1 MFFQG
6 REALEELIN
15 DKLCGDEVTDKN
27 KSELVKLLV
36 DHFEKPDEPKKK
48 SRFGSRNSSK
58 VSPKS
63 NKSESKVS
71 ESEKSEC
78 DQTAVSTEL
87 TIDNDIITPV
97 QSKTNAVEVN

>member
-1 MFFQG
+1 MS
-6 REALEELIN
+6 
-15 DKLCGDEVTDKN
+15 GDEITDKN

-36 DHFEKPDEPKKK
+36 EHFEKPDEPKKK
-48 SRFGSRNSSK
+48 NRFGRRSSSK

-71 ESEKSEC
+71 ESEKSES

-87 TIDNDIITPV
+87 TINNDIIAPV
-97 QSKTNAVEVN
+97 QSKTNAVKVN